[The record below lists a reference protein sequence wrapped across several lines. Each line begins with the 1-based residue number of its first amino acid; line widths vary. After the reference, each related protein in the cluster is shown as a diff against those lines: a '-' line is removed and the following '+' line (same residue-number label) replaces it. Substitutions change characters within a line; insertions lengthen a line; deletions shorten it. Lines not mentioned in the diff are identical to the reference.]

1 MKKVFYWCPHINH
14 QVATCKAVLN
24 SAYSLKKYS
33 KNFEPVIINC
43 FGEWDYFKQE
53 LEKKNLKVINLF
65 NFKINLPINGFFKSR
80 LFYIVFSLMAI
91 LPLYRLIKLNKQNY
105 LILHLIVIPA
115 LILSMFSK
123 QKTKFILRIS
133 GFPKLNLFRKTFW
146 NFCSKNLS
154 IIFSPT
160 KNTIK
165 VLKDKKIFK
174 HKKIELLEDPIIEI
188 SKINKLKKEN
198 LLSFH
203 KDSYLVSVGR
213 LTKQK
218 NFDFLIS
225 SFGLFTKDK
234 NLKLLIVGSGE
245 LKKTLDKKI
254 RDLGLENR
262 VILTDYKENV
272 FKYIYNSKLFVLT
285 SDWED
290 PGFVIIEA
298 AACGKVI
305 LCSKVQSGPLEFIG
319 EDESCGVMYE
329 KNNFDDFS
337 KKISFALENLNS
349 QSVKLKIYNAKKRTN
364 NYTLFRHSQ
373 KLSNYLN
380 SLN

>member
-1 MKKVFYWCPHINH
+1 
-14 QVATCKAVLN
+14 
-24 SAYSLKKYS
+24 
-33 KNFEPVIINC
+33 
-43 FGEWDYFKQE
+43 
-53 LEKKNLKVINLF
+53 
-65 NFKINLPINGFFKSR
+65 
-80 LFYIVFSLMAI
+80 MAI
-91 LPLYRLIKLNKQNY
+91 LPLYRLIKLNKPNY

-329 KNNFDDFS
+329 KNNFV
-337 KKISFALENLNS
+337 LENLNS

>member
-53 LEKKNLKVINLF
+53 LEKKNLKLINLF

-80 LFYIVFSLMAI
+80 LFYIVFSLIAI
-91 LPLYRLIKLNKQNY
+91 LPLYRLIKLNKPNF

-115 LILSMFSK
+115 LILSMLSK

-146 NFCSKNLS
+146 NLCSKNLS

-165 VLKDKKIFK
+165 ILNDKKIFK
-174 HKKIELLEDPIIEI
+174 HKKIELLEDPIVEI
-188 SKINKLKKEN
+188 RKINQLKKEN

-203 KDSYLVSVGR
+203 KDSYLVSIGR

-218 NFDFLIS
+218 NFNFLIS
-225 SFGLFTKDK
+225 SFGLFPKDK

-245 LKKTLDKKI
+245 LKKTLEKKI
-254 RDLGLENR
+254 KDLALENR
-262 VILTDYKENV
+262 VILIDYKENV
-272 FKYIYNSKLFVLT
+272 YKYIFNSKLFVLT

-298 AACGKVI
+298 AACGKLLV
-305 LCSKVQSGPLEFIG
+305 CSKVQSGPIEFIG
-319 EDESCGVMYE
+319 KDESCGLLYR
-329 KNNFDDFS
+329 KNLSEDFF
-337 KKISFALENLNS
+337 KKVNYALQNLDS
-349 QSVKLKIYNAKKRTN
+349 DSIKLKILNAKKKSL
-364 NYTLFRHSQ
+364 NYTLFRHAK
-373 KLSNYLN
+373 KLSNFLETLY
-380 SLN
+380 